1 VISRA
6 DAHHRHMRSPNCRH
20 EGYHSYGLRI
30 DVAAQR
36 LERERVCDDCGEVLE
51 RAAGDRY
58 APAFIPDG
66 RP

>member
-1 VISRA
+1 
-6 DAHHRHMRSPNCRH
+6 MRSPNCRH